1 MDMPVRTGPGRVAAA
16 GRYSLRSLRTFCIAA
31 RHLSFKLAADE
42 LCISASAVS
51 HQIRDLE
58 EQLQSSLFERQVRS
72 IELTEAGRTLFEEL
86 DPLLRRIDEAMLRF
100 GTQPR
105 RRTLRLALMPF
116 FATELFIPSLQDFV
130 VANPDVDLRI
140 ETTAVRLTQH
150 RSDADASILLASEPP
165 DDLVAQPLCPLRLVP
180 ACSPALATELGT
192 MDAARLA
199 ADRSITL
206 IVSRAHPDAWSDW
219 FAQAGVERPAGRRLL
234 QLDNTAAVA
243 LSAGRGLGVALLPMP
258 TGGAWLRS
266 GALVTVTGDALVTGE
281 RYFLVCRRDDA
292 MRPEMRALRDWAVA
306 QFAHLA

>member
-1 MDMPVRTGPGRVAAA
+1 MDMPARASPAGAVATP
-16 GRYSLRSLRTFCIAA
+16 RYSLRSLRTFCIAA

-58 EQLQSSLFERQVRS
+58 EQLQSGLFERRVRS
-72 IELTEAGRTLFEEL
+72 IELTGAGRWLFGEL
-86 DPLLRRIDEAMLRF
+86 DPLLRRIDETMLKF

-130 VANPDVDLRI
+130 SANPEVDLRI

-150 RSDADASILLASEPP
+150 RSDADASILLAREPP
-165 DDLVAQPLCPLRLVP
+165 DDLVAEPLCPLRLVP
-180 ACSPALATELGT
+180 ACSPALAESLGP

-199 ADRSITL
+199 TDTSITL
-206 IVSRAHPDAWSDW
+206 IVSRSHPDAWSDW
-219 FAQAGVERPAGRRLL
+219 FAQAGVQWPVGLRLL

-266 GALVTVTGDALVTGE
+266 RALVTITDDALVTGE
-281 RYFLVCRRDDA
+281 RYLLVSRREDA
-292 MRPEMRALRDWAVA
+292 MRPEMRALREWAIA
-306 QFAHLA
+306 RFAHLA